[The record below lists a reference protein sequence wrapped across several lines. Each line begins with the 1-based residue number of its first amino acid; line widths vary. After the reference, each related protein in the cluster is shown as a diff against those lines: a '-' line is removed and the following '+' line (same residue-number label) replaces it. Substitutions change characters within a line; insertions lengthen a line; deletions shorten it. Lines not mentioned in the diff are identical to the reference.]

1 MTYHSRLILLSQLA
15 MGSSRTRTIF
25 VALFVVCSVLRGF
38 GLYLQH
44 SVGLEPCPL
53 CIAQRYVFSAIA
65 FIALVAAVHGP
76 HRTGR
81 IVWGA
86 LTLTFALLGIAIAG
100 RQSWLQLNPP
110 SLAECGPGL
119 EYMLDSFGLAEALPM
134 IFRGAGDCSAIDWSF
149 LGLSIANWAV
159 VCFAAIAIVAL
170 RLIARGGR

>member
-1 MTYHSRLILLSQLA
+1 MTYHSSLTLLSSSA
-15 MGSSRTRTIF
+15 MTSSRTRTTF
-25 VALFVVCSVLRGF
+25 AALFVVCSALLGF

-53 CIAQRYVFSAIA
+53 CIAQRYAFSMV
-65 FIALVAAVHGP
+65 ALLALAAALHGP
-76 HRTGR
+76 RR
-81 IVWGA
+81 IGSIMWGS
-86 LTLTFALLGIAIAG
+86 LTLIFALLGIAIAG

-134 IFRGAGDCSAIDWSF
+134 IFRGAGDCSAVDWSF

-159 VCFAAIAIVAL
+159 VCFVAIAMVAL
-170 RLIARGGR
+170 RLIVRGGR